1 MSDKNYI
8 TYAYT
13 PDGRK
18 LSSRHVTYT
27 PTDRGTYHRL
37 SITDLYVDGLIL
49 RNNTPLLWQFDG
61 GYVELNENGTP
72 TSWNYY
78 ITDHLGSTRKVV
90 DSNNNVKETINYYPF
105 GSEMK
110 MQDPAQMA
118 GDTWQPYRFTSKEL
132 DMMHGLNTYDYGAR
146 QYYPLLPMW
155 DRVDPLAEDNPGVSP
170 YMYCAGDPV
179 NKIDPDGRDWFK
191 TEGGYLC
198 WQPDVHSQDDLQEG
212 YNYIGES
219 LEADGVLYRDDG
231 TIIFPQECQA
241 YERILYQLNRSR
253 SNIHPL
259 GKEQMAF
266 ILDDGSVM
274 VMPDNWNDCETSTY
288 KQTGI
293 TRDDHVLTDKHGEKF
308 GYVAQIHTH
317 TKGADKGLSLGD
329 MQFAKAD
336 PDISVFVMHGDGNVY
351 GGYYSSKRGGID
363 TWSNNPLLSIGS
375 LRRGKNSLRQRAVF
389 YRNK

>member
-1 MSDKNYI
+1 MKSMRLRHIILFLLMAVFVTPIRASIHTGYLLGGNYVYNNGI
-8 TYAYT
+8 QWYLKLDCGEVSLTGNTSASSYYYDLKDYQGNVRMAVRSGSSSHFMTDYY
-13 PDGRK
+13 PYGGVIRKGRIGA
-18 LSSRHVTYT
+18 H
-27 PTDRGTYHRL
+27 HRL
-37 SITDLYVDGLIL
+37 FIG
-49 RNNTPLLWQFDG
+49 
-61 GYVELNENGTP
+61 
-72 TSWNYY
+72 
-78 ITDHLGSTRKVV
+78 
-90 DSNNNVKETINYYPF
+90 
-105 GSEMK
+105 
-110 MQDPAQMA
+110 
-118 GDTWQPYRFTSKEL
+118 KEL
-132 DMMHGLNTYDYGAR
+132 DKMHGLNWYDFEAR
-146 QYYPLLPMW
+146 MYDPTLGRFMTM
-155 DRVDPLAEDNPGVSP
+155 DPLAEKYYNVSP
-170 YMYCAGDPV
+170 YSYCAGDPV
-179 NKIDPDGRDWFK
+179 NRFDPDGRDWFK
-191 TEGGYLC
+191 TEGGNLC

-293 TRDDHVLTDKHGEKF
+293 TRGDHVLTDKHGEKF

-329 MQFAKAD
+329 MKFAKAD

-363 TWSNNPLLSIGS
+363 TWSNNPLLSIES